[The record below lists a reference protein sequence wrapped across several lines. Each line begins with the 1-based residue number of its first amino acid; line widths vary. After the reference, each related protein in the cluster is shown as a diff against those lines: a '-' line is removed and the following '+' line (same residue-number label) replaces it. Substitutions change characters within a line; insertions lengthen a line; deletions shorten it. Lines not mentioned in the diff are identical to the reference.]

1 MEQRPHKGGLRNLRA
16 TVIPRS
22 AAPRG
27 HSPTMWAK
35 WVSGMTVPADF
46 SKHICKLGMM
56 RKPVGDD
63 AVGDDAKVLGAPQ
76 SIRDDFAAKAS
87 YGD

>member
-1 MEQRPHKGGLRNLRA
+1 
-16 TVIPRS
+16 
-22 AAPRG
+22 
-27 HSPTMWAK
+27 MWAK

-63 AVGDDAKVLGAPQ
+63 AVGDDAVGDDAKVLGAPQ

>member
-1 MEQRPHKGGLRNLRA
+1 
-16 TVIPRS
+16 
-22 AAPRG
+22 
-27 HSPTMWAK
+27 MWAK

-63 AVGDDAKVLGAPQ
+63 AVGDDAVGDDAVGDDAKVLGAPQ